1 MIEAKN
7 IHYKTILQDISLNI
21 KSGEMTVIVG
31 PNGAGKSTLL
41 KILAGTLKATSGE
54 VSLYNQKIETFNVHE
69 LSKVR
74 AMLSQHYRL
83 SADFLVKDIVLM
95 GRYPHFKDN
104 PSKEDFEVV
113 AETLELTGTSH
124 LAERSILSL
133 SGGEQQRVQLARVLA
148 QLWHQKEAILLLDE
162 PISSL
167 DIRYQF
173 EILEIAKQKS
183 QEGFTVVA
191 VLHDLNLALRFADQL
206 ILLKKG
212 KKYADGIPSQFITNS
227 LLSDVY
233 DIPQEYIAS
242 ILPSEIIYQS

>member
-1 MIEAKN
+1 MIEVIN
-7 IHYKTILQDISLNI
+7 INYKTILEDISLTIN
-21 KSGEMTVIVG
+21 SGEMTVIVG

-41 KILAGTLKATSGE
+41 KILAGTLTATSGK
-54 VSLYNQKIETFNVHE
+54 VYLYNQNIEKFKVHE
-69 LSKVR
+69 LSKIR

-95 GRYPHFKDN
+95 GRYPHFKDH
-104 PSKEDFEVV
+104 PSKDDFEIVV
-113 AETLELTGTSH
+113 ETLKLTGTTH

-148 QLWHQKEAILLLDE
+148 QLWNQKEAILLLDE

-173 EILEIAKQKS
+173 EILKIAQQKS
-183 QEGFTVVA
+183 REGFTVIA
-191 VLHDLNLALRFADQL
+191 VLHDLNLAFRFADQL

-212 KKYADGIPSQFITNS
+212 KKY
-227 LLSDVY
+227 
-233 DIPQEYIAS
+233 S
-242 ILPSEIIYQS
+242 IYNK